1 MQTKA
6 LLASL
11 LFAASAMAA
20 PTELATRQTSCA
32 PLQLVFLVGTSE
44 SGLGSPSRRLFLGE
58 YTNSPPSIA
67 AKQSLRTYS
76 ATTYSV
82 PYDTKAE
89 YSTTVKAGATATAQ
103 YINDQVARCP
113 NQLFAL
119 GGYSKGAMVVHTTSL
134 TTALKNKVI
143 GIVVF
148 GDPYRSSS
156 NTWPITSP
164 VVDSA
169 PRDGSTASQNVAS
182 FCNSGDL
189 FCDGG
194 SSLPAHLAYGT
205 DGSTTIAATFLKNK
219 YTARA

>member
-11 LFAASAMAA
+11 LLTASAMAA
-20 PTELATRQTSCA
+20 PTELRTRQSNCSA
-32 PLQLVFLVGTSE
+32 LQLVYLPGTK
-44 SGLGSPSRRLFLGE
+44 
-58 YTNSPPSIA
+58 Y
-67 AKQSLRTYS
+67 
-76 ATTYSV
+76 V
-82 PYDTKAE
+82 
-89 YSTTVKAGATATAQ
+89 TTVQAGAKLTAD
-103 YINDQVARCP
+103 YITKQAASCPSQVFVLA
-113 NQLFAL
+113 
-119 GGYSKGAMVVHTTSL
+119 GYSKGAMVVHTTSL
-134 TTALKNKVI
+134 TTALKAKVV
-143 GIVVF
+143 GISVF

-156 NTWPITSP
+156 NAWPIPSP
-164 VVDSA
+164 SVDSA

-205 DGSTTIAATFLKNK
+205 DGSTTVAATFLKNK